1 MPQLDLNDIPI
12 FVIVSQ
18 AGTFSAA
25 AKKLGLPTSTVSRSV
40 TRLEQSIGAMLF
52 ERSPKGLALTDEGRE
67 YLVTCKKALRSLRDG
82 RDLLEKHREDPG
94 GLLRIA
100 CPLTFAR
107 DVLAPVLNHFVEA
120 YPSLRVEFE
129 LYASGWDEEPRED
142 VDILFRLKAPKDS
155 TRRIR
160 CYPSILCGLF
170 ASRRYS
176 AQHGIP
182 EGPLSLAQHRCI
194 GSGRWKFTK
203 ANRVISPEISFHVIT
218 SDPSVHLE
226 LVCNDVGI
234 ATLPLWMARQPHIA
248 KLIVQVIPEWTPTSL
263 SLCALYSG
271 TTKLTPKVGAFLQF
285 LGDYFGTDR
294 DPRLGGHEL
303 KELFT
308 DLHLTASGPKK
319 GLNDKDAYPTPPKTR
334 GLARGVRG

>member
-1 MPQLDLNDIPI
+1 
-12 FVIVSQ
+12 
-18 AGTFSAA
+18 
-25 AKKLGLPTSTVSRSV
+25 
-40 TRLEQSIGAMLF
+40 MLF

-182 EGPLSLAQHRCI
+182 EVPLSLARHRCI
-194 GSGRWKFTK
+194 GSGRWRLTK
-203 ANRVISPEISFHVIT
+203 ADKVISPVIRFHVLT
-218 SDPSVHLE
+218 SDPSVQLD
-226 LVCNDVGI
+226 LVCNDIGI

-248 KLIVQVIPEWTPTSL
+248 KLIVPVIPEWMPASV

-285 LGDYFGTDR
+285 LGDYFGTDQ

-308 DLHLTASGPKK
+308 DLHLTAPGRKK
-319 GLNDKDAYPTPPKTR
+319 SSKNKDAHPTPPTTR
-334 GLARGVRG
+334 ALVIPLHG